1 MNMKKII
8 LTVLALVLAGGMAFA
23 GGGSQSSRGGQ
34 QAAGKTKV
42 VMYTWWADAE
52 RAMGEALIADFEKAH
67 PNIAVEQNYVAY
79 NDYHSKINTM
89 IASGSA
95 PDVMYLN
102 EFLINE
108 WGEKGVTED
117 LYPHYRSAGI
127 DPKTYYV
134 GSALYITGGK
144 LWGVNVTSTTIV
156 LYYNKQMFRDAG
168 ITPPPESAASP
179 WSWEQYTAAAKKL
192 TKDALGKTPNDAGF
206 NYSNLVQYGTVMPT
220 SWIYV
225 LPLLYAGGTSV
236 ANNAGTALEITSA
249 AGIRVIQNIANLA
262 AVDRVAPTVAM
273 TNTNTVFS
281 SLPAMLMN
289 GQLGMFIGG
298 TFQFSDFAN
307 EGYDVGIAQIPSMSG
322 KGNNMVWSSGYTLR
336 KGASKEAFDLFAYL
350 VDFNNW
356 VTASK
361 NHNVGLT
368 GLPQT
373 TSVFSD
379 SAKNAAWTAIFPAD
393 MARISGD
400 ILQNGSRLGE
410 NVTLKNFS
418 EIMDQTIAPVLDKIW
433 LGETTAQQALPPLN
447 QVLGG
452 KLQGVWN

>member
-1 MNMKKII
+1 MKKLFVSALI
-8 LTVLALVLAGGMAFA
+8 LVFGGALVFA
-23 GGGSQSSRGGQ
+23 SGGSQASGGG
-34 QAAGKTKV
+34 AASAKTKLV
-42 VMYTWWADAE
+42 LYTWWADAE
-52 RAMGEALIADFEKAH
+52 RAMGEALIADFEKSH
-67 PNIAVEQNYVAY
+67 PNVTVEQNYIAY

-89 IASGSA
+89 IASGTT

-108 WGEKGVTED
+108 WGEKGVTAD
-117 LYPHYRSAGI
+117 LFPYYRDAGI

-134 GSALYITGGK
+134 DSALYVTGGH

-156 LYYNKQMFRDAG
+156 LYYNKKMFADAG
-168 ITPPPESAASP
+168 ITPPPASAAAP
-179 WSWEQYTAAAKKL
+179 WTWDQYVAAAKKL
-192 TKDALGKTPNDAGF
+192 TKDSAGKTPTDAGF
-206 NYSNLVQYGTVMPT
+206 NYNNLVQYGTVMPT

-236 ANNAGTALEITSA
+236 ANNAGTAPEITSPA
-249 AGIRVIQNIANLA
+249 AIRVIQGIANLA
-262 AVDRVAPTVAM
+262 AVDKVAPTVAM
-273 TNTNTVFS
+273 STSNNAFS

-289 GQLGMFIGG
+289 GQLGMFVGG
-298 TFQFSDFAN
+298 TFQFSDFTN

-322 KGNNMVWSSGYTLR
+322 KGSNMVWSSGYTMK
-336 KGASKEAFDLFAYL
+336 KGASKEAFELFSHL

-379 SAKNAAWTAIFPAD
+379 PAKNAAWTAIFPAG
-393 MARISGD
+393 MAKVSGD

-433 LGETTAQQALPPLN
+433 LGESAQTLLPPL
-447 QVLGG
+447 QPVLQS
-452 KLQGVWN
+452 KLQGVW